1 MPKKKLYS
9 PNQNEL
15 FQISRSNIQS
25 FLECPKCFYL
35 QIVRGIKKP
44 SGLPLPI
51 NMAIDSILKNEF
63 DHFRQNNTPHPEVE
77 KILSK
82 AIRPYQGDEFVGW
95 RKGAKI
101 IHDLTN
107 FEILGKFDDVWCNED
122 KSELYLAD
130 YKGGAVSASR
140 VSELHQSFRNQ
151 MDIYF
156 WIAKKID
163 NRFSNRSFFYYKKLK
178 KEKFMD
184 EAKFITEIIEY
195 NADDSWVEQTII
207 DLNSCINSETTPE
220 PSIDCKH
227 CNYISKIREDNIFKA
242 VDRITP
248 SVIQTN
254 RGKNK
259 ELEKL
264 FIAEERLQEVKNLY
278 VYPELSEKVLKA
290 VRELSEKKKLLGKTL
305 DKGFDA
311 TGLVIK
317 PNDGK
322 TRNLDKWYGY
332 IIIES
337 EYFRELTWMM
347 NIMLRIF
354 KDYFQGME
362 AREYLYDHIA
372 NRMQESL
379 KSNGINEVFRDVI
392 GEAENLIKKV
402 KANYLN

>member
-156 WIAKKID
+156 WIAKKLIIV
-163 NRFSNRSFFYYKKLK
+163 FQTEAFF
-178 KEKFMD
+178 
-184 EAKFITEIIEY
+184 
-195 NADDSWVEQTII
+195 
-207 DLNSCINSETTPE
+207 TT
-220 PSIDCKH
+220 
-227 CNYISKIREDNIFKA
+227 
-242 VDRITP
+242 
-248 SVIQTN
+248 
-254 RGKNK
+254 
-259 ELEKL
+259 
-264 FIAEERLQEVKNLY
+264 
-278 VYPELSEKVLKA
+278 
-290 VRELSEKKKLLGKTL
+290 
-305 DKGFDA
+305 
-311 TGLVIK
+311 
-317 PNDGK
+317 
-322 TRNLDKWYGY
+322 
-332 IIIES
+332 
-337 EYFRELTWMM
+337 
-347 NIMLRIF
+347 
-354 KDYFQGME
+354 
-362 AREYLYDHIA
+362 
-372 NRMQESL
+372 
-379 KSNGINEVFRDVI
+379 KS
-392 GEAENLIKKV
+392 
-402 KANYLN
+402 